1 MRTPGL
7 GNCQVRGPPG
17 CWDPPGFA
25 STRLGD
31 LQGFGNPPRLGE
43 PPVLR
48 PPSLGAPR
56 VLGPPGLRTPM
67 LRDPLSQPLGP
78 PTLSSC
84 RALPGGPS
92 TPLPAGV
99 GASLVHGGAQLGPGG
114 AARLRAVPGWLR
126 ASLGFG
132 LFWQVPVLD
141 PSQLRA
147 GEGTVPAVGV
157 QEVPEGGPGG
167 PQARGAAPAPARGL
181 QRRRTLEPAPCPLPG
196 GIQGPAGHQMPP
208 ICGDGGGMLRPNWFS
223 WAGGPPSPPQPR
235 LLFPEPLLRV

>member
-1 MRTPGL
+1 MPGL
-7 GNCQVRGPPG
+7 EDPWARELPGSGP
-17 CWDPPGFA
+17 
-25 STRLGD
+25 
-31 LQGFGNPPRLGE
+31 
-43 PPVLR
+43 
-48 PPSLGAPR
+48 PR
-56 VLGPPGLRTPM
+56 VLGPPWFCKHQAWGPPGFWEPPQAWGTPSFATTKLGGPQGFGTTGLE
-67 LRDPLSQPLGP
+67 DPLSQPLGP

-114 AARLRAVPGWLR
+114 AARLRAVPGGLR

-132 LFWQVPVLD
+132 LCWQVPVLD
-141 PSQLRA
+141 PSRLCA